1 MTKNSKF
8 KVKFQQITYTS
19 YLRNKSPYQS
29 IFTESNSNQP
39 HKLRLKRNNFKKL
52 LLNTTKLLIIYDCL
66 LSTIDKNLQE
76 AAHDFLQILSNSNP
90 QKLDYS
96 KNIPK
101 LLIRKFKISDRNYTR
116 QTLMNHEKAT
126 IRISYS

>member
-1 MTKNSKF
+1 MPK
-8 KVKFQQITYTS
+8 KVA
-19 YLRNKSPYQS
+19 
-29 IFTESNSNQP
+29 
-39 HKLRLKRNNFKKL
+39 KL

-116 QTLMNHEKAT
+116 QTLMNHEKAKQDLRGF
-126 IRISYS
+126 IPNYQ